1 MHSCN
6 HVKWYFKPL
15 LILWLLSLSYI
26 KMATDGSIDF
36 HHLLPPHCKQLV
48 SSWLRED
55 IPGFDYAG
63 VVVGDRPE
71 EAVLLCKSPGV
82 LCGVPFFDMI
92 FTELGCVVEW
102 SHPEG
107 SYLEPVCEV
116 ARVRGP
122 ANKLLQGE
130 RTALNVLHRASG
142 IATHARDLRNEVQR
156 LGWKG
161 EVAGTRKTTPGFRI
175 VEKYALLV
183 GGISTHRYDLSQ
195 MVMLKDNH
203 IWAAGSVALAVG
215 RARKV
220 GGFSIKIEV
229 ECRSVAEAE
238 EAVKAGA
245 DIVMLDNFEPAALA
259 QASQALKA
267 SFPAL
272 TIEASGGIRKET
284 LSQYCLPSVD
294 VVSLSSTTQG
304 YKTTNFSLKLCK
316 EGHDPRNPTVT
327 VDNI

>member
-1 MHSCN
+1 
-6 HVKWYFKPL
+6 
-15 LILWLLSLSYI
+15 
-26 KMATDGSIDF
+26 MATDGSVDF
-36 HHLLPPHCKQLV
+36 RHLLPPHCKQLV

-55 IPGFDYAG
+55 IPGFDCAG
-63 VVVGDRPE
+63 VVVGDRRE
-71 EAVLLCKSPGV
+71 ETVLLCKSPGV

-102 SHPEG
+102 KHTEG
-107 SYLEPVCEV
+107 SYLEPVCDV
-116 ARVRGP
+116 ARVKGP
-122 ANKLLQGE
+122 VNKLLQGE

-142 IATHARDLRNEVQR
+142 IATHARDLCNEVQR

-215 RARKV
+215 RARKA

-259 QASQALKA
+259 QASQVLKA